1 MGDEQ
6 VPDRSAARRLVL
18 LRHAKSSREHDL
30 PDADRPLSPRGR
42 RDAAA
47 AGGWLAEHVGRPDL
61 VLCSTALRTRHTW
74 ARVGEAEPDV
84 LGTVPVRL
92 EAAIYEAWS
101 DTLLDLVHGLPD
113 DVGTA
118 VLVGH
123 GPGLPDLAERLNR
136 VSGDG
141 PIGRF
146 RTSGIAVFAVVGSWA
161 ELGPGTAR
169 LTAYAVPRG

>member
-1 MGDEQ
+1 M
-6 VPDRSAARRLVL
+6 SATPGASAPTTRRLLL

-30 PDADRPLSPRGR
+30 PDLDRPLSPRGR

-47 AGGWLAEHVGRPDL
+47 TGTWLAEHVGTPDL
-61 VLCSTALRTRHTW
+61 VLCSTALRTRQTW
-74 ARVGEAEPDV
+74 DRVREAEPDV
-84 LGTVPVRL
+84 LGNVPVRL

-101 DTLLDLVHGLPD
+101 DTLVDLVHGL
-113 DVGTA
+113 VSEVRTA

-141 PIGRF
+141 PIGTF
-146 RTSGIAVFAVVGSWA
+146 RTSAVAAFSVDGSWD